1 MAVVPLVKTTK
12 DSTQVNMVVG
22 MSFTIVDSAGQT
34 PLTTNAIVRPTSAE
48 VRFLIAKDL
57 FWKELLAIQNL

>member
-34 PLTTNAIVRPTSAE
+34 HLTTNAMIRPTSAE
-48 VRFLIAKDL
+48 VPFLIAKDL
-57 FWKELLAIQNL
+57 FGKNFL